1 MKNILATVFLITVI
15 GIMGSPQVN
24 AATVTDDFTDLNDSA
39 NPTWTHLSGDA
50 NSTGQ
55 TWDASTGEYHL
66 IAPSNGI
73 TIGGVQ
79 YAVAGGHT
87 GGSSTDVHVKA
98 DLTQPGTSS
107 GVAWGIAARLDGNNA
122 FNGLKGYGY
131 FFEQNLSAA
140 PGVGEMIMAKING
153 LSISDMGQD
162 GNVAGVDY
170 LRLVTLDPNKDYTL
184 SMTII
189 GSVLTGTVTEVGG
202 GIVAFQTKTDAS
214 YASGFSG
221 VFGYGG
227 KLTTGAL
234 TDFQLNYTVDN
245 FLAADIPEPA
255 SMLLIASGMGAVL
268 LRRCRRA
275 HC

>member
-1 MKNILATVFLITVI
+1 MKNILVTAFSIAVF
-15 GIMGSPQVN
+15 GIVGFPQVY
-24 AATVTDDFTDLNDSA
+24 AATVSDNFSDLNDTA

-73 TIGGVQ
+73 VIGGVQ
-79 YAVAGGHT
+79 YAVAGGYT
-87 GGSSTDVHVKA
+87 GASSTDVFVKA

-107 GVAWGIAARLDGNNA
+107 GVAWGVAARLDGNNA

-140 PGVGEMIMAKING
+140 PGVGEMVMQKISG
-153 LSISDMGQD
+153 LSIGDMGND
-162 GNVAGVDY
+162 GPA

-184 SMTII
+184 ALTIV
-189 GSVLTGTVTEVGG
+189 GSLLTGTVTEVGG
-202 GIVAFQTKTDAS
+202 PVVAFQSKTDAS
-214 YASGFSG
+214 FTSGFSG
-221 VFGYGG
+221 VFGFGG

-234 TDFQLNYTVDN
+234 TDYQLNYTIDN

-255 SMLLIASGMGAVL
+255 SMLLAASGIGAVML
-268 LRRCRRA
+268 IRRRRL
-275 HC
+275 HR